1 MSRTTIAID
10 NGVTGSIAII
20 GPDGVFFEPV
30 PTMEQLMGKAGK
42 VVRRI
47 DHADLRGLM
56 GYWVGGLDGP
66 TAGRG
71 HAYIELPFSG
81 SAMMINTTVLSARA
95 HEAVSIV
102 LEQLGIGY
110 ETVDSKP
117 WQAAMLG
124 AIKGSPAL
132 KKASMLRGMQMF
144 PAHAKAIRDHGDA
157 DSLLMAQYY
166 HNQQNA

>member
-20 GPDGVFFEPV
+20 DGNLTQFEPI

-42 VVRRI
+42 LIRRI
-47 DHADLRGLM
+47 NHKE
-56 GYWVGGLDGP
+56 LDAILIQRITRSP
-66 TAGRG
+66 SDCY
-71 HAYIELPFSG
+71 AYIERPFTG

-117 WQAAMLG
+117 WQASMLG

-132 KKASMLRGMQMF
+132 KKASMLRGMQMY
-144 PAHAKAIRDHGDA
+144 PALAATIKDHGDA

-166 HNQQNA
+166 HNLNK

>member
-1 MSRTTIAID
+1 MTTIAID
-10 NGVTGSIAII
+10 NGVTGSIAIM
-20 GPDGVFFEPV
+20 GPDGDFFEPV
-30 PTMEQLMGKAGK
+30 PTKEQLMGKAGK

-47 DHADLRGLM
+47 DHQELSRMIVMRLAPYGTNA
-56 GYWVGGLDGP
+56 GP
-66 TAGRG
+66 R
-71 HAYIELPFSG
+71 AYIERPFTG

-102 LEQLGIGY
+102 LEQLGIGC

-144 PAHAKAIRDHGDA
+144 PAHAQAIKEHGDA
-157 DSLLMAQYY
+157 DSLLMAAYY
-166 HNQQNA
+166 HKK

>member
-10 NGVTGSIAII
+10 NGTTGSIAII

-30 PTMEQLMGKAGK
+30 PTREQLMGKAGK

-47 DHADLRGLM
+47 NWKELSSMIYARSGDKCSERYPADTY
-56 GYWVGGLDGP
+56 GYVE
-66 TAGRG
+66 R
-71 HAYIELPFSG
+71 PFTG

-132 KKASMLRGMQMF
+132 KKASMLRGMQMY
-144 PAHAKAIRDHGDA
+144 PALAATIKDHGDA

-166 HNQQNA
+166 HNLNK